1 MRSVVG
7 ATVASFLFVASASA
21 QASGLASFNAPYRS
35 FNRYEAG
42 FAITFPGLDDTA
54 VEGLYRFGT
63 GEFDIGFR
71 GGVWFIDA
79 PGGNDEIVVFGA
91 EARQRILT
99 HSDDFPADGAVV
111 IGAGAQVGA
120 VDNFIPSVGVSFGRR
135 LDVEDSEVSII
146 PFVQPHMWWFIGDTD
161 DLFLSLGI
169 GADFRLSPRFD
180 LRVSAGV
187 GDIDGLSVGAVW
199 IR

>member
-7 ATVASFLFVASASA
+7 ATLASILFVSSASA

-35 FNRYEAG
+35 FDRHEAG
-42 FAITFPGLDDTA
+42 LAVTFPGLDDLA
-54 VEGLYRFGT
+54 VEGLYRFAKDD
-63 GEFDIGFR
+63 FDIGFR
-71 GGVWFIDA
+71 GGVLFLETG
-79 PGGNDEIVVFGA
+79 GGNDQMIALGV
-91 EARQRILT
+91 EARQRIIT
-99 HSDDFPADGAVV
+99 HSDDFPADGALL
-111 IGAGAQVGA
+111 IGAGAWIGP

-135 LDVEDSEVSII
+135 LDLEDSDVSII
-146 PFVQPHMWWFIGDTD
+146 PFVQPHMWWLIGDSD
-161 DLFLSLGI
+161 ELLFSVGL

-180 LRVSAGV
+180 LRVSVGL